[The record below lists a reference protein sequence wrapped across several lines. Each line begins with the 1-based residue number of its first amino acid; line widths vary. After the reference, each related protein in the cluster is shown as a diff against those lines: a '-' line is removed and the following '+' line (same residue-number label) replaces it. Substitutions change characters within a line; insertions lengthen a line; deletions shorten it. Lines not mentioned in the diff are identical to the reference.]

1 MEAPG
6 RVRGGSGMALCC
18 RILHVRELDKP
29 AHQWCEHCRPG
40 RGGCSIYD
48 RRPTSSRDSFASH
61 GACGFGDGQHAA
73 TIGRQ
78 SPERGIV
85 GALDAAFAISP
96 PVPGLRTD
104 ATPSAFSI
112 RMNRSSIS
120 SWMRSVFS
128 WRCATSSSALML
140 TSYSMSDRTRSFADW
155 RSWLI
160 STKHD
165 KKIASSDTIIV
176 SRPNG
181 NGSNGS
187 NHGIGTTF
195 IAIHTTNHTPLRMRN
210 AMLPENAA

>member
-1 MEAPG
+1 MTLSCPDSHHFASGCGSKYVSPSSAITGPAANETSAAT
-6 RVRGGSGMALCC
+6 RYFTHANGSGP
-18 RILHVRELDKP
+18 D
-29 AHQWCEHCRPG
+29 
-40 RGGCSIYD
+40 RGLQD
-48 RRPTSSRDSFASH
+48 
-61 GACGFGDGQHAA
+61 
-73 TIGRQ
+73 Q
-78 SPERGIV
+78 SPDLGSA
-85 GALDAAFAISP
+85 GPLAAAFGMSP
-96 PVPGLRTD
+96 LVPGLRTG

-112 RMNRSSIS
+112 RLNRSSIS

-140 TSYSMSDRTRSFADW
+140 TSYSMSDRTRSFVDW

-195 IAIHTTNHTPLRMRN
+195 IAIHTMNHTP
-210 AMLPENAA
+210 